1 MKKLLSQRICCAA
14 LFLLPVLC
22 LNIAQ
27 ASTLIDGL
35 YYDLNTSSR
44 TATVTYETIGTDN
57 YASLPASV
65 KIPETVTCDGITFT
79 VTKVADQAFANC
91 TSLEEISI
99 PGTVTEIGTT
109 CTSESYLPFYKCT
122 SLIKVESVN

>member
-1 MKKLLSQRICCAA
+1 MNKTIHLFRRLALVVGLVVQSTLL
-14 LFLLPVLC
+14 
-22 LNIAQ
+22 N
-27 ASTLIDGL
+27 ASTLINGL
-35 YYDLNTSSR
+35 YYDLDTSSR

-57 YASLPASV
+57 YVSLPASV

-109 CTSESYLPFYKCT
+109 CTSERYLPFYKCT
-122 SLIKVESVN
+122 SLTRWRN